1 MSAAE
6 RFTLSKEE
14 RICSKKLINELFTGN
29 ERSMTAFPL
38 RVVFMKRTIVDDQPR
53 TAMLV
58 SVPKRYFKHAVD
70 RNSVKRQVREAY
82 RKNKHALADIIAS
95 MPGTGLSIAFVW
107 LSDEPQPSG
116 EVEASMVALLSRI
129 GEKAHRIYDSSR
141 KAETHPLTDQ
151 EQP

>member
-29 ERSMTAFPL
+29 GRSMTAFPL

-53 TAMLV
+53 AAMLV

-70 RNSVKRQVREAY
+70 RNRVKRQVREAF
-82 RKNKHALADIIAS
+82 RRNKSIITQNLTDDHEAVA
-95 MPGTGLSIAFVW
+95 MAFVW
-107 LSDEPQPSG
+107 LTDEKFPSS
-116 EVEASMVALLSRI
+116 EVETVWS
-129 GEKAHRIYDSSR
+129 DS
-141 KAETHPLTDQ
+141 
-151 EQP
+151 

>member
-29 ERSMTAFPL
+29 GRSMTAFPL

-53 TAMLV
+53 AAMLV

-70 RNSVKRQVREAY
+70 RNRVKRQVREAF
-82 RKNKHALADIIAS
+82 RRHKSIITQNLTDDHESVA
-95 MPGTGLSIAFVW
+95 MAFVW
-107 LSDEPQPSG
+107 LTNEKFPSS
-116 EVEASMVALLSRI
+116 EVENRMVRLLTRI
-129 GEKAHRIYDSSR
+129 SEC
-141 KAETHPLTDQ
+141 L
-151 EQP
+151 

>member
-29 ERSMTAFPL
+29 GRSMTAFPL

-53 TAMLV
+53 AAMLV

-70 RNSVKRQVREAY
+70 RNRVKRQVREAF
-82 RKNKHALADIIAS
+82 RRNKSIIIQNLTDDHEDVA
-95 MPGTGLSIAFVW
+95 MAFVW
-107 LSDEPQPSG
+107 LTNEKYPSS
-116 EVEASMVALLSRI
+116 EVENRMVRLLTRI
-129 GEKAHRIYDSSR
+129 SES
-141 KAETHPLTDQ
+141 L
-151 EQP
+151 

>member
-29 ERSMTAFPL
+29 GRSMTAFPL

-53 TAMLV
+53 AAMLM

-70 RNSVKRQVREAY
+70 RNRVKRQVREAF
-82 RKNKHALADIIAS
+82 RRNKSIITQNLTDDHDAVA
-95 MPGTGLSIAFVW
+95 MAFVW
-107 LSDEPQPSG
+107 LTNEKYPSS
-116 EVEASMVALLSRI
+116 EVENRMVRLLTRI
-129 GEKAHRIYDSSR
+129 SEC
-141 KAETHPLTDQ
+141 L
-151 EQP
+151 

>member
-29 ERSMTAFPL
+29 GRSMTAFPL

-53 TAMLV
+53 AAMLV

-70 RNSVKRQVREAY
+70 RNRVKRQVREAF
-82 RKNKHALADIIAS
+82 RRNKAIITQNLTDDHEAVA
-95 MPGTGLSIAFVW
+95 IAFVW
-107 LSDEPQPSG
+107 LTDEKFPSS
-116 EVEASMVALLSRI
+116 EVENRMVRLLTRI
-129 GEKAHRIYDSSR
+129 SEC
-141 KAETHPLTDQ
+141 L
-151 EQP
+151 

>member
-29 ERSMTAFPL
+29 GRSMTAFPL

-53 TAMLV
+53 AAMLV

-70 RNSVKRQVREAY
+70 RNRVKRQVREAF
-82 RKNKHALADIIAS
+82 RRNKSIITQNLTDDHEAVA
-95 MPGTGLSIAFVW
+95 MAFVW
-107 LSDEPQPSG
+107 LTDEKFPSS
-116 EVEASMVALLSRI
+116 EVENHMVRLLTRI
-129 GEKAHRIYDSSR
+129 SEC
-141 KAETHPLTDQ
+141 L
-151 EQP
+151 

>member
-29 ERSMTAFPL
+29 GRSMTAFPL

-53 TAMLV
+53 AAMLV

-70 RNSVKRQVREAY
+70 RNRVKRQVREAF
-82 RKNKHALADIIAS
+82 RHNKSIITQNLTDGHEAVA
-95 MPGTGLSIAFVW
+95 MAFVW
-107 LSDEPQPSG
+107 LTDEKFPSS
-116 EVEASMVALLSRI
+116 EVENRMVRLLTRI
-129 GEKAHRIYDSSR
+129 SEC
-141 KAETHPLTDQ
+141 L
-151 EQP
+151 

>member
-29 ERSMTAFPL
+29 GRSMTAFPL

-53 TAMLV
+53 AAMLV

-70 RNSVKRQVREAY
+70 RNRVKRQVLEAF
-82 RKNKHALADIIAS
+82 RRNKSIITQNLTDDHDAVA
-95 MPGTGLSIAFVW
+95 MAFVW
-107 LSDEPQPSG
+107 LTNEKFPSS
-116 EVEASMVALLSRI
+116 EVENRMVRLLTRI
-129 GEKAHRIYDSSR
+129 SEC
-141 KAETHPLTDQ
+141 L
-151 EQP
+151 

>member
-29 ERSMTAFPL
+29 GRSMTAFPL

-53 TAMLV
+53 AAMLV

-70 RNSVKRQVREAY
+70 RNRVKRQVREAF
-82 RKNKHALADIIAS
+82 RRNKSIISQNLTDDHEAVA
-95 MPGTGLSIAFVW
+95 MAFVW
-107 LSDEPQPSG
+107 LTNEKFPSS
-116 EVEASMVALLSRI
+116 EVENRMVRLLTRI
-129 GEKAHRIYDSSR
+129 SEC
-141 KAETHPLTDQ
+141 L
-151 EQP
+151 

>member
-29 ERSMTAFPL
+29 GRSMTAFPL

-53 TAMLV
+53 AAMLV

-70 RNSVKRQVREAY
+70 RNRVKRQVREAF
-82 RKNKHALADIIAS
+82 RRNKSIITQNLTDDHETVA
-95 MPGTGLSIAFVW
+95 MAFVW
-107 LSDEPQPSG
+107 LTDEKFPSS
-116 EVEASMVALLSRI
+116 EVENRMVRLLTRI
-129 GEKAHRIYDSSR
+129 SEC
-141 KAETHPLTDQ
+141 L
-151 EQP
+151 

>member
-29 ERSMTAFPL
+29 GRSMTAFPL

-53 TAMLV
+53 AAMLV

-70 RNSVKRQVREAY
+70 RNRVKRQVREAF
-82 RKNKHALADIIAS
+82 RRNKSIITQNLTDDHEAVA
-95 MPGTGLSIAFVW
+95 MAFVW
-107 LSDEPQPSG
+107 LTDEKFPSS
-116 EVEASMVALLSRI
+116 EVENHMVRLLTRI
-129 GEKAHRIYDSSR
+129 SES
-141 KAETHPLTDQ
+141 L
-151 EQP
+151 

>member
-29 ERSMTAFPL
+29 GRSMTAFPL

-53 TAMLV
+53 AAMLV

-70 RNSVKRQVREAY
+70 RNRVKRQVREAF
-82 RKNKHALADIIAS
+82 RRNKSIITQNLTDDHEAVA
-95 MPGTGLSIAFVW
+95 MAFVW
-107 LSDEPQPSG
+107 LTDEKFPSS
-116 EVEASMVALLSRI
+116 EVENRMVKLLTRI
-129 GEKAHRIYDSSR
+129 SEC
-141 KAETHPLTDQ
+141 L
-151 EQP
+151 

>member
-29 ERSMTAFPL
+29 GRSMTAFPL

-53 TAMLV
+53 AAMLL

-70 RNSVKRQVREAY
+70 RNRVKRQVREAF
-82 RKNKHALADIIAS
+82 RRNKSIITQNLTDDHDAVA
-95 MPGTGLSIAFVW
+95 MAFVW
-107 LSDEPQPSG
+107 LTNEKYPSS
-116 EVEASMVALLSRI
+116 EVENRMVRLLTRI
-129 GEKAHRIYDSSR
+129 SEC
-141 KAETHPLTDQ
+141 L
-151 EQP
+151 

>member
-29 ERSMTAFPL
+29 GRSMTAFPL

-53 TAMLV
+53 AAMLV

-70 RNSVKRQVREAY
+70 RNRVKRQVREAF
-82 RKNKHALADIIAS
+82 RRNKS
-95 MPGTGLSIAFVW
+95 MITQNLTDDHESVAMAFVW
-107 LSDEPQPSG
+107 LTDEKYPSS
-116 EVEASMVALLSRI
+116 EVENRMVRLLTRI
-129 GEKAHRIYDSSR
+129 SEC
-141 KAETHPLTDQ
+141 L
-151 EQP
+151 

>member
-29 ERSMTAFPL
+29 GRSMTAFPL

-53 TAMLV
+53 AAMLV

-70 RNSVKRQVREAY
+70 RNRVKRQVREAF
-82 RKNKHALADIIAS
+82 RRNKTIITQNLTDDHEAVA
-95 MPGTGLSIAFVW
+95 MAFVW
-107 LSDEPQPSG
+107 LTDEKFPSS
-116 EVEASMVALLSRI
+116 EVENRMVRLLTRI
-129 GEKAHRIYDSSR
+129 SEC
-141 KAETHPLTDQ
+141 L
-151 EQP
+151 

>member
-29 ERSMTAFPL
+29 GRSMTAFPL

-53 TAMLV
+53 AAMLV

-70 RNSVKRQVREAY
+70 RNRVKRQVREAF
-82 RKNKHALADIIAS
+82 RRNKS
-95 MPGTGLSIAFVW
+95 SITQNLTDDHEAVAMAFVW
-107 LSDEPQPSG
+107 LTDEKFPSS
-116 EVEASMVALLSRI
+116 EVENRMVRLLTRI
-129 GEKAHRIYDSSR
+129 SES
-141 KAETHPLTDQ
+141 L
-151 EQP
+151 

>member
-29 ERSMTAFPL
+29 GRSMTAFPL

-53 TAMLV
+53 AAMLV

-70 RNSVKRQVREAY
+70 RNKSIITQNLTDDHEAV
-82 RKNKHALADIIAS
+82 A
-95 MPGTGLSIAFVW
+95 MAFVW
-107 LSDEPQPSG
+107 LTDEKFPSS
-116 EVEASMVALLSRI
+116 EVENRMVRLLTRI
-129 GEKAHRIYDSSR
+129 SEC
-141 KAETHPLTDQ
+141 L
-151 EQP
+151 

>member
-29 ERSMTAFPL
+29 GRSMTAFPL

-53 TAMLV
+53 AAMLV

-70 RNSVKRQVREAY
+70 RNRVKRQVREAF
-82 RKNKHALADIIAS
+82 RRNKSIITQNPTDDHEAVA
-95 MPGTGLSIAFVW
+95 MAFVW
-107 LSDEPQPSG
+107 LTDEKFPSS
-116 EVEASMVALLSRI
+116 EVENRMVRLLTRI
-129 GEKAHRIYDSSR
+129 SEC
-141 KAETHPLTDQ
+141 L
-151 EQP
+151 

>member
-29 ERSMTAFPL
+29 GRSMTAFPL

-53 TAMLV
+53 AAMLV

-70 RNSVKRQVREAY
+70 RNRVKRQVREAF
-82 RKNKHALADIIAS
+82 RRNKSIITQNLTDDHESVA
-95 MPGTGLSIAFVW
+95 MAFVW
-107 LSDEPQPSG
+107 LTNEKYPSS
-116 EVEASMVALLSRI
+116 EVENRMVRLLTRI
-129 GEKAHRIYDSSR
+129 SEC
-141 KAETHPLTDQ
+141 L
-151 EQP
+151 

>member
-29 ERSMTAFPL
+29 GRSMTAFPL

-53 TAMLV
+53 AAMLV

-70 RNSVKRQVREAY
+70 RNRVKRQVREAF
-82 RKNKHALADIIAS
+82 RRHKS
-95 MPGTGLSIAFVW
+95 MITQNLTDDHESVAMAFVC
-107 LSDEPQPSG
+107 LTNEKYPSS
-116 EVEASMVALLSRI
+116 EVENRMVRLLTRI
-129 GEKAHRIYDSSR
+129 SEC
-141 KAETHPLTDQ
+141 L
-151 EQP
+151 

>member
-29 ERSMTAFPL
+29 GRSMTAFPL

-53 TAMLV
+53 AAMLV

-70 RNSVKRQVREAY
+70 RNRVKRQVREAF
-82 RKNKHALADIIAS
+82 RRNKSIITQTLTDDHEAVA
-95 MPGTGLSIAFVW
+95 MAFVW
-107 LSDEPQPSG
+107 LTDEKFPSS
-116 EVEASMVALLSRI
+116 EVENRMVRLLTRI
-129 GEKAHRIYDSSR
+129 SEC
-141 KAETHPLTDQ
+141 L
-151 EQP
+151 

>member
-29 ERSMTAFPL
+29 GRSMTAFPL

-53 TAMLV
+53 AAMLV

-70 RNSVKRQVREAY
+70 RNRVKRQVREAF
-82 RKNKHALADIIAS
+82 RRNKSIITQNLTDDHEAVA
-95 MPGTGLSIAFVW
+95 MAFVW
-107 LSDEPQPSG
+107 LTDEKFPSS
-116 EVEASMVALLSRI
+116 EVEKRMVRLLTRI
-129 GEKAHRIYDSSR
+129 SEC
-141 KAETHPLTDQ
+141 L
-151 EQP
+151 

>member
-29 ERSMTAFPL
+29 GRSMTAFPL

-53 TAMLV
+53 AAMLV

-70 RNSVKRQVREAY
+70 RNRVKRQVREAF
-82 RKNKHALADIIAS
+82 RRNKSIITENLTDDHESVA
-95 MPGTGLSIAFVW
+95 MAFVW
-107 LSDEPQPSG
+107 LTDEKFPSS
-116 EVEASMVALLSRI
+116 EVENRMVRLLTRI
-129 GEKAHRIYDSSR
+129 SEC
-141 KAETHPLTDQ
+141 L
-151 EQP
+151 

>member
-29 ERSMTAFPL
+29 GRSMTAFPL

-53 TAMLV
+53 AALLV

-70 RNSVKRQVREAY
+70 RNRVKRQVREAF
-82 RKNKHALADIIAS
+82 RRNKSIITQNLTDDHEAVA
-95 MPGTGLSIAFVW
+95 MAFVW
-107 LSDEPQPSG
+107 LTDEKFPSS
-116 EVEASMVALLSRI
+116 EVENRMVRLLTRI
-129 GEKAHRIYDSSR
+129 SEC
-141 KAETHPLTDQ
+141 L
-151 EQP
+151 

>member
-29 ERSMTAFPL
+29 GRSMTAFPL

-53 TAMLV
+53 AAMLV

-70 RNSVKRQVREAY
+70 RNRVKRQVREAF
-82 RKNKHALADIIAS
+82 RRNKSIITQNLTNDHEAVA
-95 MPGTGLSIAFVW
+95 MAFVW
-107 LSDEPQPSG
+107 LTDEKFPSS
-116 EVEASMVALLSRI
+116 EVENRMVRLLTRI
-129 GEKAHRIYDSSR
+129 SEC
-141 KAETHPLTDQ
+141 L
-151 EQP
+151 

>member
-29 ERSMTAFPL
+29 GRSMTAFPL

-53 TAMLV
+53 AAMLV

-70 RNSVKRQVREAY
+70 RNRVKRQVREAF
-82 RKNKHALADIIAS
+82 RRNKSIITQNLTDDHEAVA
-95 MPGTGLSIAFVW
+95 MAFVW
-107 LSDEPQPSG
+107 LTNEKYPSC
-116 EVEASMVALLSRI
+116 EVENRMVRLLTRI
-129 GEKAHRIYDSSR
+129 SEC
-141 KAETHPLTDQ
+141 L
-151 EQP
+151 